1 MIKIS
6 LKMRWPLLLQSVQI
20 QHIDLCAENIAV
32 GFCAEILKHSA
43 LTKKQPS
50 LKPGHSLA

>member
-1 MIKIS
+1 MH
-6 LKMRWPLLLQSVQI
+6 
-20 QHIDLCAENIAV
+20 HIDLSVETIAG

-43 LTKKQPS
+43 LTKHQPS